1 MLERAS
7 IREWR
12 VLNNNRLSR
21 YLPIEQRHTF
31 VLESL
36 DVQRGDFTPSDL
48 DNSVREY
55 KGPEA

>member
-21 YLPIEQRHTF
+21 YLLIEQRHTF

-36 DVQRGDFTPSDL
+36 DVQRGDVTPSDL